1 MSALLA
7 RALVFASSAAVL
19 VLEIL
24 AGRLVAPYVGITL
37 ETFTGIIGIVL
48 AGIALGA
55 WAGGYVADRMAPRG
69 LIAPLLLVSGLLTIA
84 IPTIV
89 DAIGPAMRAA
99 GPLEIV
105 VLTLSA
111 FFLPATTLSAIPS
124 IVVKLRLRSL
134 DETGSVVGSLSAL
147 GTIGA
152 LAGTFLT
159 GFVLVAAAPTR
170 PIVLGIGVLLL
181 VAGVAMSAHLAT
193 RRSVVASLIAV
204 AAATG
209 WLAAS
214 PGPCDYET
222 TYFCAV
228 IEVDAERPTGR
239 TFWLDALPHSY
250 VDLADPT
257 HLQFRYIKT
266 MADLIDQHPEGPLAV
281 AYVGGGGFTLP
292 RYVNTV
298 RPGSAAVVFEID
310 RALVTLVE
318 QHLGLQR
325 SAALRVETG
334 DARLRLPAQERS
346 SFDVVV
352 GDAFG
357 GLSVPWHLTTRE
369 FIQEVDRVLAPDG
382 FYVINVIDFP
392 PLGFARAEAATLRAV
407 FPHIAAI
414 APAGTLFGNRGG
426 NVVLVGSRQPLPREA
441 IQARLD
447 RRGDD
452 EVILVDAAAD
462 QWVTDAQVLR
472 DDFAPVDQLLTP
484 PSH

>member
-48 AGIALGA
+48 AGIALGS
-55 WAGGYVADRMAPRG
+55 WAGGYVADRMPPRG
-69 LIAPLLLVSGLLTIA
+69 LIGPLLLVSGLFTMA
-84 IPTIV
+84 IPTVV
-89 DAIGPAMRAA
+89 DTIGPTMRAA

-124 IVVKLRLRSL
+124 LVVKLRLQSL

-181 VAGVAMSAHLAT
+181 LAGVAMSARLAS
-193 RRSVVASLIAV
+193 RRSVVVSLLAV
-204 AAATG
+204 AGATG
-209 WLAAS
+209 WLATA
-214 PGPCDYET
+214 PGPCDHET

-228 IEVDAERPTGR
+228 IEVDTERPTGR
-239 TFWLDALPHSY
+239 TLWLDSLPHSY

-257 HLQFRYIKT
+257 HLQFRYTRI
-266 MADLIDQHPEGPLAV
+266 MADLIAQRPAGPLTI
-281 AYVGGGGFTLP
+281 AYIGGGGFTLP
-292 RYVNTV
+292 RHVSAV
-298 RPGSAAVVFEID
+298 RPGSTAVVFEVD
-310 RALVTLVE
+310 RALVSVVE
-318 QHLGLQR
+318 RHLGLTR
-325 SAALRVETG
+325 SDALRVETG
-334 DARLRLPAQERS
+334 DARLRLPSHADD
-346 SFDVVV
+346 SFHVVV

-369 FIQEVDRVLAPDG
+369 FVGEVDRVLMPDG

-392 PLGFARAEAATLRAV
+392 PFGFARAEAATLRAV
-407 FPHIAAI
+407 FPHVAVI
-414 APAGTLFGNRGG
+414 APSNTLFGGRGG
-426 NVVLVGSRQPLPREA
+426 NVVLVASRQPLPGEA
-441 IQARLD
+441 PTARLD
-447 RRGDD
+447 QRGDH
-452 EVILVDAAAD
+452 EVMLVGAAAD
-462 QWVTDAQVLR
+462 QWVKDAQVLR

-484 PSH
+484 PH